1 MMKKL
6 ISTGAVVALIAVAG
20 GCGGSDTAASGST
33 ATTAATTAATTD
45 STMSTMDTATAHL
58 HVTVNGGKTSGD
70 TAPKVKLGQKVMIHI
85 TSDTADEA
93 HLHGYDKEI
102 ALKANTEA
110 MIEFTADIAGRF
122 EFELHHSGLKV
133 MELTVQ

>member
-33 ATTAATTAATTD
+33 TTTAATM
-45 STMSTMDTATAHL
+45 STMDTTTTSMDTATAHL